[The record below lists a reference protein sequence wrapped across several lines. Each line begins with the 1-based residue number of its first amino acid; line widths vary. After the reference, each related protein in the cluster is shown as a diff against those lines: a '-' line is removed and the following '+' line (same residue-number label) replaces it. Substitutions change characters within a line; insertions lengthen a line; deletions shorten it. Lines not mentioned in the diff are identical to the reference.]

1 MPRPLYDRID
11 RAILDHLQRHGRT
24 PNVDLAEAV
33 RLSPSSCLRRTKA
46 LEEDG
51 VLAGYRADL
60 DRERLGLGLTV
71 FLSLKVEHSRTTSQV
86 VEEALKAIEHV
97 VACHVVSGDADFF
110 VELAVP
116 DLRTFERVL
125 TDQILAIGPIRD
137 ARSTFCIR
145 TVIDRGPLPL
155 TSWPAPRPSDVQPRR

>member
-1 MPRPLYDRID
+1 MPRPLCDRID

-33 RLSPSSCLRRTKA
+33 RLSPSRRTKA

-60 DRERLGLGLTV
+60 DRERVGLGLTV

-86 VEEALKAIEHV
+86 VEAALKAIDHM
-97 VACHVVSGDADFF
+97 VACYVVSDDADFF

-116 DLRTFERVL
+116 DLRTFEKVL
-125 TDQILAIGPIRD
+125 TNQILAIGPVRD
-137 ARSTFCIR
+137 ARSTSASAPSS
-145 TVIDRGPLPL
+145 G
-155 TSWPAPRPSDVQPRR
+155 PRPATAHLLARPACMTG

>member
-1 MPRPLYDRID
+1 ML
-11 RAILDHLQRHGRT
+11 
-24 PNVDLAEAV
+24 
-33 RLSPSSCLRRTKA
+33 
-46 LEEDG
+46 
-51 VLAGYRADL
+51 
-60 DRERLGLGLTV
+60 ERLGLGLTV

-86 VEEALKAIEHV
+86 VEEALKAIDHV

-125 TDQILAIGPIRD
+125 TDQILTIGPVRD

-155 TSWPAPRPSDVQPRR
+155 TSWPTGGDRGAAG

>member
-1 MPRPLYDRID
+1 MPQPLYDRID

-46 LEEDG
+46 LEADG
-51 VLAGYRADL
+51 VIAGYRAEL

-71 FLSLKVEHSRTTSQV
+71 FLSLKVERAPATAEV
-86 VEEALKAIEHV
+86 VEAALKAIPHV
-97 VACHVVSGDADFF
+97 VSCHVVSGDADFL

-116 DLRTFERVL
+116 DLHTFERVL
-125 TDQILAIGPIRD
+125 TDDVLSIGPVRD
-137 ARSTFCIR
+137 ARSTFSIR
-145 TVIDRGPLPL
+145 TVVDRGTLPL
-155 TSWPAPRPSDVQPRR
+155 DSWAGPRS

>member
-1 MPRPLYDRID
+1 MYDRID

-46 LEEDG
+46 LESDG
-51 VLAGYRADL
+51 VITGYRAEL
-60 DRERLGLGLTV
+60 DRERLGLGLTI
-71 FLSLKVEHSRTTSQV
+71 FLSLKVEHSRTNTQLV
-86 VEEALKAIEHV
+86 AAGLRAIPQV

-116 DLRTFERVL
+116 DLGTYERVL
-125 TDQILAIGPIRD
+125 TEDILAIRPVRD
-137 ARSTFCIR
+137 VRSTIAIR
-145 TVIDRGPLPL
+145 TVVDRAPL
-155 TSWPAPRPSDVQPRR
+155 TLDAWPGPRP

>member
-11 RAILDHLQRHGRT
+11 QAILEHLQRHGRT
-24 PNVDLAEAV
+24 PNVELADAV

-46 LEEDG
+46 LEADG

-71 FLSLKVEHSRTTSQV
+71 FLSIKVEHARTTIQV
-86 VEEALKAIEHV
+86 VETALKAVPHV
-97 VACHVVSGDADFF
+97 VGCHVVSGDADFF

-125 TDQILAIGPIRD
+125 TDEILAIGPVCD
-137 ARSTFCIR
+137 VRSTFCIR
-145 TVIDRGPLPL
+145 TVVDRGPLPL
-155 TSWPAPRPSDVQPRR
+155 DFWPGNRPR

>member
-1 MPRPLYDRID
+1 MPRPLCDRID

-33 RLSPSSCLRRTKA
+33 RLSPSRRTKA

-60 DRERLGLGLTV
+60 DRERVGLGLTV

-86 VEEALKAIEHV
+86 VEAALKAIDHM
-97 VACHVVSGDADFF
+97 VACYVVSDDADFF

-116 DLRTFERVL
+116 DLRTFEKVL
-125 TDQILAIGPIRD
+125 TNQILAIT
-137 ARSTFCIR
+137 RSR
-145 TVIDRGPLPL
+145 RPRHLLHPHRHR
-155 TSWPAPRPSDVQPRR
+155 PRPATAHLLARPACMTG

>member
-33 RLSPSSCLRRTKA
+33 RLSPTSCLRRTKA

-86 VEEALKAIEHV
+86 VEAALKTIPHV

-116 DLRTFERVL
+116 DLRTLERVL
-125 TDQILAIGPIRD
+125 TDDILAIEPVLD
-137 ARSTFCIR
+137 VRSTFCIR
-145 TVIDRGPLPL
+145 TVVDRGPLPL
-155 TSWPAPRPSDVQPRR
+155 DAWASPAARP